1 MPAIGGPEEWWMSVF
16 RGYGKKWAGACLF
29 GLALCLVTPPAQA
42 QTESTTKVTT
52 ASSNSPWSLCERA
65 TVAAEMAQRLPRAM
79 LFSVS
84 MVESGRFNKQTRQ
97 TRPWPWTI
105 NAEGQS
111 YYFKTKSEAIAATK
125 ALLKEGMRS
134 IDIGCMQV
142 NLRYHPNAFAD
153 LEAAFDPATN
163 VAYSA
168 DFLKRLYGRTDSWP
182 EAIAAYHSQSK
193 TRSQPYFARV
203 IDVWTDQH
211 ARISKL
217 ALVLKEQ
224 AKAQVA
230 AQLRQAQEEPVSTLA
245 SNDARPA
252 ILAPKVLA
260 TEDVDDIRETAVAG
274 VGLRLSIA
282 DGDFAETRSASYH
295 RQPEVMNAETNTAPA
310 HIETKPTILA
320 DASPGV

>member
-1 MPAIGGPEEWWMSVF
+1 MSVF

>member
-1 MPAIGGPEEWWMSVF
+1 MSVF
-16 RGYGKKWAGACLF
+16 REYGKDGARACFF
-29 GLALCLVTPPAQA
+29 GLVLCLIALPAQA
-42 QTESTTKVTT
+42 QTESTAKVITT
-52 ASSNSPWSLCERA
+52 PSNSPWSLCERA
-65 TVAAEMAQRLPRAM
+65 TVAAELAQRLPRAM

-84 MVESGRFNKQTRQ
+84 MVESGRFNKQTRK

-111 YYFKTKSEAIAATK
+111 YYFKSKSEAVAATK
-125 ALLKEGMRS
+125 GLLKEGIRS
-134 IDIGCMQV
+134 IDVGCMQV
-142 NLRYHPNAFAD
+142 NLRYHPDAFAN

-168 DFLKRLYGRTDSWP
+168 DFLKRLYSRTDSWP

-217 ALVLKEQ
+217 AHVLKEQ
-224 AKAQVA
+224 AKAQVT
-230 AQLRQAQEEPVSTLA
+230 AQLRQAQEEPAPRFA
-245 SNDARPA
+245 SSDARSA
-252 ILAPKVLA
+252 LLAPKVLA
-260 TEDVDDIRETAVAG
+260 TENIDDVRETAVAG

-282 DGDFAETRSASYH
+282 DGDFAETHSASYH
-295 RQPEVMNAETNTAPA
+295 RQPEVINAESNTSTAPA
-310 HIETKPTILA
+310 ESKPTILA
-320 DASPGV
+320 DASPGI

>member
-1 MPAIGGPEEWWMSVF
+1 MSVF
-16 RGYGKKWAGACLF
+16 KRYGKEGAIACFF
-29 GLALCLVTPPAQA
+29 GLALCLVAPATQA
-42 QTESTTKVTT
+42 QTESTSKVTA

-84 MVESGRFNKQTRQ
+84 MVESGRFNKQTRK

-111 YYFKTKSEAIAATK
+111 YYFKSKSEAIAATK
-125 ALLKEGMRS
+125 GLLKEGMRS
-134 IDIGCMQV
+134 IDVGCMQI
-142 NLRYHPNAFAD
+142 NLRYHPNAFTNLD
-153 LEAAFDPATN
+153 AAFDPAIN

-168 DFLKRLYGRTDSWP
+168 DFLKRLYSRTDSWP

-211 ARISKL
+211 VRISKL

-230 AQLRQAQEEPVSTLA
+230 AQLRQALEEPATTLA
-245 SNDARPA
+245 SNDVRPA

-260 TEDVDDIRETAVAG
+260 TEDVNNIRETAVAG

-282 DGDFAETRSASYH
+282 DGDFTETRSASYR
-295 RQPEVMNAETNTAPA
+295 RQPEVINAETNTSPAP
-310 HIETKPTILA
+310 IETKPTILA
-320 DASPGV
+320 DASPGI

>member
-1 MPAIGGPEEWWMSVF
+1 MSIF
-16 RGYGKKWAGACLF
+16 RGYGKEWAVACLV
-29 GLALCLVTPPAQA
+29 GLALCLIVPAAQA
-42 QTESTTKVTT
+42 QTESTTKVTN

-84 MVESGRFNKQTRQ
+84 MVESGRFNKQTRK

-111 YYFKTKSEAIAATK
+111 YYFETKAEAIAATK
-125 ALLKEGMRS
+125 GLLKEGMRS

-142 NLRYHPNAFAD
+142 NLRYHPNAFAN

-168 DFLKRLYGRTDSWP
+168 EFLKRLYGRSDSWP

-217 ALVLKEQ
+217 AVVLKEQ

-230 AQLRQAQEEPVSTLA
+230 AQLRQAQDDPLVPASTLVA
-245 SNDARPA
+245 SNIRSAP
-252 ILAPKVLA
+252 LAPKVLA
-260 TEDVDDIRETAVAG
+260 TENVDDIREVAVAG

-282 DGDFAETRSASYH
+282 DGDFAETKPALYR
-295 RQPEVMNAETNTAPA
+295 RPPEVMNAETDTVPVHREA
-310 HIETKPTILA
+310 KPTILA
-320 DASPGV
+320 DASPGA